1 MQSGPTTHAATPA
14 GGPEPRPASR
24 SGVLRLRDPRHPVHR
39 KSILWWTLR
48 TSIFWLVVIL
58 GQTAGEVFASQPPG
72 WLKVTLTI
80 SIVLGVL
87 QGVIEPQWRYRVH
100 RWESSSDAVF
110 TRAGWLSREWRVA
123 PASRIQTVDTKRGPL
138 EQLLGLATVT
148 VTTASAAGP
157 VQIAGLA
164 HDDAAALV
172 DELTAVTQA
181 TPGDAT

>member
-1 MQSGPTTHAATPA
+1 MQSQPTPPAPAAAP
-14 GGPEPRPASR
+14 P
-24 SGVLRLRDPRHPVHR
+24 GVLRLRDPRHRVHR

-48 TSIFWLVVIL
+48 PAIFWVIVVV
-58 GQTAGEVFASQPPG
+58 GQVLGEVLPAQPPG
-72 WLKVTLTI
+72 WLRITLLA

-87 QGVIEPQWRYRVH
+87 QVVVEPQWRYRVH
-100 RWESSSDAVF
+100 RWEANQEAVV
-110 TRAGWLSREWRVA
+110 TRSGWINQEWRVA
-123 PASRIQTVDTKRGPL
+123 PLSRIQTVDTKRGPL

-164 HDDAAALV
+164 HGDATRLV
-172 DELTAVTQA
+172 DELTATTQA